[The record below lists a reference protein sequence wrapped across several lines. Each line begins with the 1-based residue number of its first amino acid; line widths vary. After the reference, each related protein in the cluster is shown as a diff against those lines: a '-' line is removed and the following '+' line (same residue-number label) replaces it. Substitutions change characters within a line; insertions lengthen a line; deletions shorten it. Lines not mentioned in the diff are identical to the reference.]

1 MRHSI
6 YGLGLMIAVGL
17 PTAFLGKASAQW
29 APSTSC
35 DQFGGYELENCLNKA
50 LATADTALNDAYKK
64 AEAAIAADSDAS
76 ADDKK
81 AWLGNLVAAQ
91 RAWVA
96 FRDANCKF
104 DLIAAEWDSGSGT
117 TSAQQACVLAA
128 TLARTTELQQR
139 YTLSN

>member
-1 MRHSI
+1 M
-6 YGLGLMIAVGL
+6 LGLLAAPGT
-17 PTAFLGKASAQW
+17 PAYAQW

-50 LATADTALNDAYKK
+50 LATADATLNDTYKK
-64 AEAAIAADSDAS
+64 AEAAITADSDAS
-76 ADDKK
+76 AEDKK
-81 AWLGNLVAAQ
+81 TWLGNLVAAQ

-104 DLIAAEWDSGSGT
+104 DLIAAEWNSGSGT